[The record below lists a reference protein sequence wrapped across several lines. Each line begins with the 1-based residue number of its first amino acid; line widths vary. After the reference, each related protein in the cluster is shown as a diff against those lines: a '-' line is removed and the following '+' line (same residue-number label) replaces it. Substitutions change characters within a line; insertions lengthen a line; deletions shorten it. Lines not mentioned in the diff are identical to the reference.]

1 MGPPLQPA
9 LRVRFRGVTSRLTL
23 SGEAHDVIPPSPTL
37 EIQSDMGGLVL
48 YDPSGVQD
56 RVKAASSWF
65 RADPLATA
73 ERQDGRIAVWPM
85 SAGKATSRTYRVRCG
100 GELLPDTEEPYVVG
114 RAEPVPLLIEGEEG
128 EVFLGPVERLPGDGA
143 GRRLSAIPEQGQ
155 LIHLPPGSYA
165 VTACVLDWE
174 REERFFDDDN
184 EPTADA
190 PPDFVLLL
198 EEVTALPTPPAEVE
212 PLLHLIPRKAPTAST
227 KVRYTA
233 RPRSVTVIEEKPKRR
248 RRGASPARKST
259 PKKQPIQVRPLR
271 PGEMGVGARVRHPTF
286 GVGTVTFLRDGFPKA
301 KVSFQGREEKVDKDD
316 LNVV

>member
-1 MGPPLQPA
+1 
-9 LRVRFRGVTSRLTL
+9 
-23 SGEAHDVIPPSPTL
+23 VIPPSPTL
-37 EIQSDMGGLVL
+37 EIQSDMGSLVL

-56 RVKAASSWF
+56 RVKSSSTWF
-65 RADPLATA
+65 RDDPLATA

-85 SAGKATSRTYRVRCG
+85 SAGKATNRTYRVRCG
-100 GELLPDTEEPYVVG
+100 ASLNPDTEEPYVVG
-114 RAEPVPLLIEGEEG
+114 RADPAPLLVQSEER

-143 GRRLSAIPEQGQ
+143 GKRLSAIPEQGQ
-155 LIHLPPGSYA
+155 LIELPPGSYS

-184 EPTADA
+184 EPTAEA

-198 EEVTALPTPPAEVE
+198 EEVTELPQPSPEVE

-233 RPRSVTVIEEKPKRR
+233 RPRSVTVIDEKPKRR
-248 RRGASPARKST
+248 RKGGGTTRKST
-259 PKKQPIQVRPLR
+259 PKKAPIQVRALR
-271 PGEMGVGARVRHPTF
+271 PGEMGVGARVRHPTY
-286 GVGTVTFLRDGFPKA
+286 GVGTVTFLREGFPKA
-301 KVSFQGREEKVDKDD
+301 KVTFQGREQKVDKDD

>member
-1 MGPPLQPA
+1 M
-9 LRVRFRGVTSRLTL
+9 
-23 SGEAHDVIPPSPTL
+23 IPSSPTL

-48 YDPSGVQD
+48 YDPSGVQN
-56 RVKAASSWF
+56 RVKASSAWF
-65 RADPLATA
+65 RDDPLGTP

-100 GELLPDTEEPYVVG
+100 QSLNPETEEPYVVG
-114 RAEPVPLLIEGEEG
+114 RAEPVPLVVKSEER

-143 GRRLSAIPEQGQ
+143 GDRLSAIPEQGQ
-155 LIHLPPGSYA
+155 LIEIPAGTYS

-184 EPTADA
+184 EPTPDA

-198 EEVTALPTPPAEVE
+198 ESVSDLPEPPAEVE

-233 RPRSVTVIEEKPKRR
+233 RPRSVTVIDEKPKRR
-248 RRGASPARKST
+248 RRSGGSPRKSA
-259 PKKQPIQVRPLR
+259 PKKQPIQVRALR
-271 PGEMGVGARVRHPTF
+271 PGEMGVGARVRHPAF
-286 GVGTVTFLRDGFPKA
+286 GIGTVTFLREGFPKA